1 MLLLLLLVG
10 AAQLFNDTIRANHRG
25 LTRKVHRIA
34 AMWAPFA
41 LSLRGVGAER
51 RPALTFVLLAA
62 PLALLA
68 DPSVGLELNT
78 IAQVLGMTL
87 ALGIIVAVYDGLA
100 AAFVRRVSHTSYRYR
115 LYPVGFAVAIVCLAL
130 SRLLRVAPGVVYGL
144 VAGFVFATPV
154 TRRDEGLAYA
164 RSSAT
169 LLGVA
174 VIAFVLHGYV
184 APDPAATD
192 VSALAIILDTA
203 TAAVCVAG
211 LQTTLVQLLPM
222 RYVNGE
228 KVAEWSRPA
237 WFGLL
242 AVGMTLY
249 VQLVVRP
256 NQQQQ
261 SWGSVWLAATLMG
274 AALVFWCWYLV
285 PSHRDPDD
293 LAGLHDDAL
302 PVAGGGVG

>member
-1 MLLLLLLVG
+1 
-10 AAQLFNDTIRANHRG
+10 
-25 LTRKVHRIA
+25 
-34 AMWAPFA
+34 
-41 LSLRGVGAER
+41 
-51 RPALTFVLLAA
+51 
-62 PLALLA
+62 
-68 DPSVGLELNT
+68 
-78 IAQVLGMTL
+78 
-87 ALGIIVAVYDGLA
+87 
-100 AAFVRRVSHTSYRYR
+100 
-115 LYPVGFAVAIVCLAL
+115 
-130 SRLLRVAPGVVYGL
+130 
-144 VAGFVFATPV
+144 
-154 TRRDEGLAYA
+154 
-164 RSSAT
+164 
-169 LLGVA
+169 
-174 VIAFVLHGYV
+174 
-184 APDPAATD
+184 
-192 VSALAIILDTA
+192 
-203 TAAVCVAG
+203 
-211 LQTTLVQLLPM
+211 M